1 MYEVVKNSTNIF
13 KIQINNLGKRIKTLG
28 QFNSFK
34 KLKLHANARKDS
46 AKSIPNLD
54 TNRRMLHTNKSEYWE
69 NENYKISQLIE
80 HNSLNKINPNH
91 LTLGKKKKTKIQPN
105 STSPPVRT

>member
-80 HNSLNKINPNH
+80 HNSLNKINPSH
-91 LTLGKKKKTKIQPN
+91 LTLGKKKTKIQPN